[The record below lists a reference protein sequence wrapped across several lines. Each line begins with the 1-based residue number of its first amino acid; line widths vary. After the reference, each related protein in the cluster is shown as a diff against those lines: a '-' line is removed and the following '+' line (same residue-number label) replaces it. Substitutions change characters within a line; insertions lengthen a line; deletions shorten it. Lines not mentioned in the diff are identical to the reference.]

1 MEKEV
6 FKNTSK
12 KSFILRIKILLI
24 VLLAPLIFHGENNLN
39 TIQKK
44 QTSTLSQSNQK
55 IGGEKAPLQGGIIIK

>member
-6 FKNTSK
+6 LKNTSK

-55 IGGEKAPLQGGIIIK
+55 IGVEKRKEIWKNE